1 MGFTIPAAYPTPIAN
16 TGAPDV
22 IRALTVDTILQRDRF
37 IFAYKRR
44 MLTSLSPFFTSNT
57 TTVDLAAALWVH
69 NSQITSN
76 SVTVV
81 CYGLNA
87 DVTVYVNAVS
97 TSQTLGAA
105 PANFVVTLSPG
116 WTNDTWVEIK
126 VEVQANAA
134 NGGYYGLYIYE
145 DHLQEADLP

>member
-22 IRALTVDTILQRDRF
+22 IRALTLDTILQRDRF

-44 MLTSLSPFFTSNT
+44 MLASLSPFFTSNT
-57 TTVDLAAALWVH
+57 TTFDNAASLWVH
-69 NSQITSN
+69 NSIITSN

-87 DVTVYVNAVS
+87 DVTVSVNAVP

-105 PANFVVTLSPG
+105 PANFVATIVPG
-116 WTNDTWVEIK
+116 WTDDTWVEIK
-126 VEVQANAA
+126 VVVQANAA
-134 NGGYYGLYIYE
+134 NGGYYGLYIFE
-145 DHLQEADLP
+145 DPLTALP

>member
-1 MGFTIPAAYPTPIAN
+1 MGFTIPATYPSTIAN

-22 IRALTVDTILQRDRF
+22 IRAATLDTILQRDRF

-44 MLTSLSPFFTSNT
+44 LLVSLSPFFTSNT
-57 TTVDLAAALWVH
+57 TTVDLAATMWVH
-69 NSQITSN
+69 NSVITAN

-97 TSQTLGAA
+97 TAQTLGAA
-105 PANFVVTLSPG
+105 PANFVATIVPA
-116 WTNDTWVEIK
+116 WTDDTWVEIK

-134 NGGYYGLYIYE
+134 NGGYYGLYIFE
-145 DHLQEADLP
+145 DPLTTLP

>member
-22 IRALTVDTILQRDRF
+22 IRALTLDTILQRDRF

-44 MLTSLSPFFTSNT
+44 MLASLSPFFTSNT
-57 TTVDLAAALWVH
+57 TTVDVAASLWVH
-69 NSQITSN
+69 NSIITSN

-105 PANFVVTLSPG
+105 PANFVATIVPG
-116 WTNDTWVEIK
+116 WTDNTWVEIK

-134 NGGYYGLYIYE
+134 NGGYYGLYIFE
-145 DHLQEADLP
+145 DPLTTLP

>member
-22 IRALTVDTILQRDRF
+22 IRALTLDTILQRDRF

-57 TTVDLAAALWVH
+57 TTVDAAASLWVH

-105 PANFVVTLSPG
+105 PANFVATIVPG
-116 WTNDTWVEIK
+116 WTDNSWVEIK

-134 NGGYYGLYIYE
+134 NGGYYGLYIFE
-145 DHLQEADLP
+145 DPLTTLP